1 MKILLAED
9 TTDLNRV
16 VTALLQHENYDVDSV
31 FDGLE
36 ALEHIMNNG
45 YDGVILDIMMP
56 GMDGISVLKEMR
68 AKKILTPVLLLT
80 AKTEVDD
87 RVTGLDAGADDY
99 LPKPFAMK
107 ELLARIRAMMRRRLE
122 YTSQSLTYA
131 DFRLDA
137 DTLAL
142 SAENTV
148 QLSIKEYELL
158 ELLIEH
164 ADRELDTKF
173 LLSEIWPTEEADQ
186 NTVWL
191 YVRYLQ
197 RKLQAISSIAKIA
210 GEKGK
215 TVRLT
220 GGHSA

>member
-1 MKILLAED
+1 M
-9 TTDLNRV
+9 
-16 VTALLQHENYDVDSV
+16 

-197 RKLQAISSIAKIA
+197 RKLQAISSVAKIA

-220 GGHSA
+220 GGHTA

>member
-197 RKLQAISSIAKIA
+197 RKLQAISSVAKIA

>member
-1 MKILLAED
+1 
-9 TTDLNRV
+9 
-16 VTALLQHENYDVDSV
+16 
-31 FDGLE
+31 
-36 ALEHIMNNG
+36 
-45 YDGVILDIMMP
+45 
-56 GMDGISVLKEMR
+56 
-68 AKKILTPVLLLT
+68 
-80 AKTEVDD
+80 
-87 RVTGLDAGADDY
+87 
-99 LPKPFAMK
+99 
-107 ELLARIRAMMRRRLE
+107 MMRRRLE

-197 RKLQAISSIAKIA
+197 RKLQAISSVAKIA

>member
-16 VTALLQHENYDVDSV
+16 VTALLQHEKYDVDSV
-31 FDGLE
+31 FDGIE

-56 GMDGISVLKEMR
+56 GMDGISVLKKMR
-68 AKKILTPVLLLT
+68 EKKIHTPVLLLT
-80 AKTEVDD
+80 AKTEIDD
-87 RVTGLDAGADDY
+87 RVIGLDAGADDY

-122 YTSQSLTYA
+122 YSSQSLTYA
-131 DFRLDA
+131 DFRLEA

-148 QLSIKEYELL
+148 QLSLKEYELL

-164 ADRELDTKF
+164 ADRELDTQF
-173 LLSEIWPTEEADQ
+173 LLSEVWQSEDADQ
-186 NTVWL
+186 DTVWL

-197 RKLQAISSIAKIA
+197 RKLQAISSVARII

-215 TVRLT
+215 TVCLT
-220 GGHSA
+220 GGEG